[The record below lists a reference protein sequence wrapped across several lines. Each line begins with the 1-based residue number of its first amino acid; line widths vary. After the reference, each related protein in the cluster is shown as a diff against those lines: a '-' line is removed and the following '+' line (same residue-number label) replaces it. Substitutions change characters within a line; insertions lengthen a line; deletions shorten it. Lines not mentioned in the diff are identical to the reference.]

1 MILSV
6 ASTLPS
12 FKPLTFGPGLNVLL
26 STRAEGSG
34 DKKTRNSAGK
44 TSFVELVQFL
54 LGADC
59 DPDDLFRK
67 KELIEHIFEGTF
79 RIDGRQVTVG
89 RSGSNPS
96 RILMNPAMA
105 EHLGLSTKT
114 DKDTGAVTISNTEW
128 MQYLG
133 HAMFGLP
140 AVLKGSP
147 YAESYTPSYRPLISY
162 FVRRDGSG
170 AFNAPELQAAQQQ
183 RWDWQVHLSFLLG
196 LDWRLPYELHKVR
209 QRERMLKELKK
220 AAKGGALGTMIG
232 TSSELRSLH
241 VTTSDRAVRLR
252 EQLDRFEVVDSFKEL
267 STEAAQAKTEIQ
279 IIARRAVSLRETVAY
294 LRNALEGESSTPL
307 LDVATLYE
315 AVGAEL
321 PGAVIKRRMEQVEAF
336 RQSVLANRR
345 SHLTGEIAKAESEIA
360 EGERRSR
367 ELDRK
372 RSEILTVLRS
382 GGALD
387 DFIDLQKRLAVAE
400 AEAAALGER
409 LKAAVALEQ
418 ESTQLDIDRANLKL
432 RLIENLRAPG
442 TDIERAMLLI
452 GRCIAKLYDDRTGK
466 FEVAATDNGAE
477 FRITI
482 QGDRGSGISKMEIFC
497 LDLALFIIWTERR
510 KGPGF
515 LIHDSHLFDGVDPRQ
530 VLNAIE
536 LGAEAVGK
544 LGGQY
549 VVCLNSD
556 TLDTMSAE
564 TGIDWEA
571 AKVKPVLS
579 DRENGGLFGLRFD

>member
-34 DKKTRNSAGK
+34 EKKTRNSAGK

-59 DPDDLFRK
+59 GPDDLFRK
-67 KELIEHIFEGTF
+67 KELIEHTFEGTF
-79 RIDGRQVTVG
+79 RIDGHEVTVG
-89 RSGSNPS
+89 RSGSAPS
-96 RILMNPAMA
+96 RILMDPTTA
-105 EHLGLSTKT
+105 ERLGLPAKA
-114 DKDTGAVTISNTEW
+114 DKDTGAITVSNTEW
-128 MQYLG
+128 LQYLG
-133 HAMFGLP
+133 HATFGLP
-140 AVLKGSP
+140 AVLKGSA
-147 YAESYTPSYRPLISY
+147 YGESYTPSYRPLVSY
-162 FVRRDGSG
+162 FVRRDASG

-196 LDWRLPYELHKVR
+196 LDWRLPHELHKVR

-220 AAKGGALGTMIG
+220 AAKGGALGAMIG

-241 VTTSDRAVRLR
+241 VTTSDRATRLR
-252 EQLDRFEVVDSFKEL
+252 EQLDRFEVVESYKEL
-267 STEAAQAKTEIQ
+267 SAEAAQAKAQIQ
-279 IIARRAVSLRETVAY
+279 AIARRAVSLRETVAY
-294 LRNALEGESSTPL
+294 LRNALEGETSAPL

-345 SHLTGEIAKAESEIA
+345 SHLAGEIAEAEGEIA
-360 EGERRSR
+360 EGERRSQ

-372 RSEILTVLRS
+372 RSGILTVLRS

-387 DFIDLQKRLAVAE
+387 DFIELQRRLAEAE
-400 AEAAALGER
+400 AEAAALRER
-409 LKAAVALEQ
+409 LKAAIALEQ
-418 ESTQLDIDRANLKL
+418 ESTQLDIDRANIKL

-442 TDIERAMLLI
+442 TDIERAMLII
-452 GRCIAKLYDDRTGK
+452 GRAITDLYDDRSGK

-477 FRITI
+477 FRISI
-482 QGDRGSGISKMEIFC
+482 QGDHGSGISKMEIFC
-497 LDLALFIIWTERR
+497 LDLALFTIWTDRK

-536 LGAEAVGK
+536 LGAGAADA

-556 TLDTMSAE
+556 TLDTLSE
-564 TGIDWEA
+564 DTEIDWEA
-571 AKVKPVLS
+571 ATVKPVLS
-579 DRENGGLFGLRFD
+579 DREGGGLFGLRFD